1 MIDLL
6 YEMDGK
12 SSATPINAKEIK
24 LKSDWNNNSI
34 EDKSEAE
41 VSTNSLQFALE
52 DATAIND
59 RIASGLNGGFGIF
72 EGVQYK
78 IKLRDLTSGVT
89 AEILDGY
96 IDLAD
101 ENSIISCD
109 QVDSIVKKRKNLD
122 WLTTRADGISFGYLA
137 DPTIGV
143 IGIADYY
150 TVPYV
155 LNQRPEAFAVVM
167 ISMSIYLTTLA
178 LIDAI
183 KAVANA
189 VADLAAIPFAGVG
202 VNIGAIIA
210 AALRVVAAVVYATAL
225 VIALIKMIEELID
238 QLFPPVRRGRGMRL
252 EVMFQKVF
260 QHLGL
265 TFSSTIFNIPK
276 WKNAI
281 YFPQKS
287 EGGGILGAVRGVG
300 HPNQGSPIYNCGD
313 FLRVF
318 KDAFNAQI
326 KIDGTTVH
334 FERADFWDSKAVW
347 TLPDVE
353 TDQGKRLSS
362 FSYNTSEILSNLMIG
377 LQTDYQDE
385 NTLENFKGTNYQI
398 ITQPNTVGNQDYVNI
413 KGFGDVRL
421 PFARATRKDSLTV
434 VEGLLAALAT
444 VVDTTV
450 NFLGGSSKLSAS
462 ITNRKG
468 MMSLSADTTGADKL
482 LIMNGQS
489 IPLNKSDQLSASDF
503 WDFHAIN
510 SFVEITDP
518 LTGNL
523 VHNQYKIFEGVRVPF
538 CYKDWLALLNN
549 NKFLTS
555 DGKIG
560 EMNTVEWD
568 IQNEEANI
576 NYKIKHLYTKNLKLA
591 FNEGE

>member
-72 EGVQYK
+72 EGVPYK

-137 DPTIGV
+137 DPSVGV
-143 IGIADYY
+143 ITIADYY

-167 ISMSIYLTTLA
+167 ISMSIYMTTLA

-183 KAVANA
+183 KEISKAIAN
-189 VADLAAIPFAGVG
+189 LAGVG
-202 VNIGAIIA
+202 INLAQLIS
-210 AALRVVAAVVYATAL
+210 AALKVVAAVIYATAL

-252 EVMFQKVF
+252 EVMFQKIF
-260 QHLGL
+260 THLGL

-287 EGGGILGAVRGVG
+287 EGGGILGKVKGVG

-326 KIDGTTVH
+326 KIDGTTAH

-362 FSYNTSEILSNLMIG
+362 FSYNTSEILSI
-377 LQTDYQDE
+377 
-385 NTLENFKGTNYQI
+385 
-398 ITQPNTVGNQDYVNI
+398 
-413 KGFGDVRL
+413 
-421 PFARATRKDSLTV
+421 
-434 VEGLLAALAT
+434 
-444 VVDTTV
+444 
-450 NFLGGSSKLSAS
+450 
-462 ITNRKG
+462 
-468 MMSLSADTTGADKL
+468 
-482 LIMNGQS
+482 
-489 IPLNKSDQLSASDF
+489 
-503 WDFHAIN
+503 
-510 SFVEITDP
+510 
-518 LTGNL
+518 
-523 VHNQYKIFEGVRVPF
+523 
-538 CYKDWLALLNN
+538 
-549 NKFLTS
+549 
-555 DGKIG
+555 
-560 EMNTVEWD
+560 
-568 IQNEEANI
+568 
-576 NYKIKHLYTKNLKLA
+576 
-591 FNEGE
+591 

>member
-41 VSTNSLQFALE
+41 VSTNSLQFALS

-72 EGVQYK
+72 EGVPYK

-101 ENSIISCD
+101 EHSIISCD
-109 QVDSIVKKRKNLD
+109 QVDSVIKKRKNLD
-122 WLTTRADGISFGYLA
+122 WLTTQADGISFGYLA
-137 DPTIGV
+137 DIGV
-143 IGIADYY
+143 ITIADYY

-167 ISMSIYLTTLA
+167 ISMSIYMTTVA

-183 KAVANA
+183 KALANSI
-189 VADLAAIPFAGVG
+189 ADFAAIPFAGVG

-210 AALRVVAAVVYATAL
+210 AALRVVAAAIYAAAL
-225 VIALIKMIEELID
+225 VVALVAMIKELID

-252 EVMFQKVF
+252 EVMFQKVS

-281 YFPQKS
+281 YYPQKS
-287 EGGGILGAVRGVG
+287 EGGGILGAVKGVG
-300 HPNQGSPIYNCGD
+300 HPNQSSPIYNCGD
-313 FLRVF
+313 FFRIF
-318 KDAFNAQI
+318 KDGMNAQF
-326 KIDGTTVH
+326 KIDGTTLH
-334 FERADFWDSKAVW
+334 FERSDFWDSKAVW

-353 TDQGKRLSS
+353 TDQSKRLSS
-362 FSYNTSEILSNLMIG
+362 FNYNTSEILSNLMIG

-398 ITQPNTVGNQDYVNI
+398 ITQPNAIGNLDYVNI
-413 KGFGDVRL
+413 KGFADVRL

-434 VEGLLAALAT
+434 VEALLASLANI
-444 VVDTTV
+444 VDSTI
-450 NFLGGSSKLSAS
+450 NFLGGSSKLAS
-462 ITNRKG
+462 TITNRKG
-468 MMSLSADTTGADKL
+468 MMALSADTTGVDKL
-482 LIMNGQS
+482 LIMNGQN
-489 IPLNKSDQLSASDF
+489 IPLNKADQLNASDF

-518 LTGNL
+518 LTGSL
-523 VHNQYKIFEGVRVPF
+523 VHNQYKIFEGVRIPF
-538 CYKDWLALLNN
+538 CYEDWLALLGN

-576 NYKIKHLYTKNLKLA
+576 SYKIKHLYTKNLKLA